1 MGVCKDDEWMAYP
14 VNKSA
19 HRVLTALNN
28 QTWYYFLFEKNIR
41 HLKNNNNNNNSITNI
56 LHH

>member
-41 HLKNNNNNNNSITNI
+41 HLKNNNNNSITNI